1 MNLTSI
7 ERKIIETSF
16 WERKR
21 NQEITDLFTGI
32 DQKNKSILNVGA
44 GRSSKSVR
52 ANISEDVS
60 KLIQVD
66 RENLEGIDMVV
77 DATNLQFED
86 NSFDIVLFLRVL
98 HHIDDY
104 NKALS
109 EALRIIKPGGLIL
122 LSEPYKY
129 VISAIKLIGL
139 DSHPKNIVA
148 KKDILKFASDKNL
161 KTKQLGRLFWF
172 YYGIQIH
179 KT

>member
-1 MNLTSI
+1 
-7 ERKIIETSF
+7 
-16 WERKR
+16 
-21 NQEITDLFTGI
+21 
-32 DQKNKSILNVGA
+32 
-44 GRSSKSVR
+44 
-52 ANISEDVS
+52 
-60 KLIQVD
+60 
-66 RENLEGIDMVV
+66 MVV